1 MEVWKNIFNDYA
13 ISNIGNL
20 KSLKYGKEKLLKLQ
34 KDKKGYLRVRL
45 TINGKG
51 KEYRLHRL
59 VAMAFIENLEN
70 KEQVN
75 HINGLKDDN
84 RVENL
89 EWATN
94 LENIKHAHENN
105 LIDRSG
111 VKNSHAKLS
120 ESQVLEIRNSQLS
133 YSELATQYNV
143 NRHCIYKIKKGITW
157 SHI

>member
-34 KDKKGYLRVRL
+34 KNKKGYLVAKL
-45 TINGKG
+45 TINSKG
-51 KEYRLHRL
+51 IEYRVHRL
-59 VAMAFIENLEN
+59 VAMAFISNPKN

-75 HINGLKDDN
+75 HINGVKDDN

-94 LENIKHAHENN
+94 LENIRHAYKNK
-105 LIDRSG
+105 LIGRSG

-120 ESQVLEIRNSQLS
+120 ELQVIEIRNSQLS
-133 YSELATQYNV
+133 YLELATIYNV
-143 NRHCIYKIKKGITW
+143 NKPCIYKIKKGITW
-157 SHI
+157 SHL

>member
-34 KDKKGYLRVRL
+34 KDEKGYLKANL
-45 TINGKG
+45 LINGKAV
-51 KEYRLHRL
+51 RCRIHRL
-59 VAMAFIENLEN
+59 VAMAFIPNTEN

-75 HINGLKDDN
+75 HINGVKDDN

-94 LENIKHAHENN
+94 LENIRHAYKNN

-120 ESQVLEIRNSQLS
+120 ESQVIEIRNSQLS

-143 NRHCIYKIKKGITW
+143 NRPCIYKIKKGITW
-157 SHI
+157 SHL